1 VGGLNSGRRPKPT
14 ALKLIE
20 GNRGHR
26 ALPTREFTPREI
38 LPPCPDWLM
47 DEAKIE
53 WARVVPELSRVPGLL
68 TVVDMQVL
76 AGYCQSYARWMVR
89 EQKITVMGEVYQ
101 TTFTSP
107 SGETQTVLKANPLV
121 MMARQDKEA
130 MRRFA
135 AELGFSPSARGR
147 ISIPPAIDGPDAV
160 AVES

>member
-1 VGGLNSGRRPKPT
+1 MP
-14 ALKLIE
+14 
-20 GNRGHR
+20 
-26 ALPTREFTPREI
+26 
-38 LPPCPDWLM
+38 
-47 DEAKIE
+47 EAKIE
-53 WARVVPELSRVPGLL
+53 WDRVVPELSRIPGLL

-76 AGYCQSYARWMVR
+76 AGYCQSYARWMSR

-135 AELGFSPSARGR
+135 MELGFSPSARGR
-147 ISIPPAIDGPDAV
+147 INVPPAAEETDQV

>member
-1 VGGLNSGRRPKPT
+1 MNSGRRPKPT

-26 ALPTREFTPREI
+26 ALPAREFTPREI
-38 LPPCPDWLM
+38 VPPCPDWLM
-47 DEAKIE
+47 PEAKEE
-53 WARVVPELSRVPGLL
+53 WARVVPELTRIPGLL
-68 TVVDMQVL
+68 TIVDMQAV
-76 AGYCQSYARWMVR
+76 AGYCQSYARWMDR

-135 AELGFSPSARGR
+135 TELGFSPSARGR
-147 ISIPPAIDGPDAV
+147 INVPPVPDDEQDAV